1 MKRVQ
6 KMILILI
13 TVICLFSTG
22 EVFGGQDPVKS
33 SDNIVLTP
41 ADLLILEAIGKVN
54 DRLDKVAQDLS
65 TRIDQVNVRIDNLW
79 ITMMGGFIG
88 VLGFIGA
95 LVFWDRRTFMR
106 RVKDEIRLESKEDRR
121 KVDGIIEALK
131 KLGTQFP
138 EVSAV
143 LRNFGLL

>member
-1 MKRVQ
+1 
-6 KMILILI
+6 MILILI

-65 TRIDQVNVRIDNLW
+65 ARIDQVNVRIDNLW

-88 VLGFIGA
+88 VMGFIGA
-95 LVFWDRRTFMR
+95 LVFWERRTFMR
-106 RVKDEIRLESKEDRR
+106 RARDEVR
-121 KVDGIIEALK
+121 
-131 KLGTQFP
+131 
-138 EVSAV
+138 
-143 LRNFGLL
+143 